1 MLHVEQRWPVPVLG
15 DDDVLIAVGACALNA
30 TDINTRVGWY
40 AADDDNGAWDAP
52 ISFPRIQGADVCG
65 HVVAAGQEVRS
76 AVLGRRVVV
85 DPWVRDP
92 QRPGDLTRCRYL
104 GSELDG
110 GFAEYVAV
118 PARNAHPVESAM
130 TDVELASFA
139 TSSGTAL
146 NMVRR
151 AGVRPGQDV
160 LVTGASGGVG
170 AALIQLVGLA
180 GARPIGLCHPDKAE
194 AVRANGAVVTIDR
207 TVDLAEALR
216 AEIGR
221 SQVDCILD
229 VVGGPRWPEL
239 IDVPRPG
246 RHLRGGR
253 CHRWARGTAR
263 PPDAVPARPD
273 VRRCH
278 RHATRP
284 VRRPGSVTSSAA
296 RSAPWSRASTPS
308 TTSTTHSASS
318 PTDGAS
324 ASSSCTAG
332 GEAGAA
338 ARSLGARRPP
348 GGRFRLVVGLG
359 RGALGPLEQLPHLVA
374 ELVDGRR
381 QGVVQ
386 RSRPRAWSAP

>member
-1 MLHVEQRWPVPVLG
+1 MGQPGGVTLPATMRAVVLAGHGGLDMLHVEQRWPVPVLG

-110 GFAEYVAV
+110 GYAEYVAV

-139 TSSGTAL
+139 TSFGTAL

-194 AVRANGAVVTIDR
+194 AVRANGAVVTVDR

-239 IDVPRPG
+239 IDV
-246 RHLRGGR
+246 LVRGG
-253 CHRWARGTAR
+253 TY
-263 PPDAVPARPD
+263 AV
-273 VRRCH
+273 
-278 RHATRP
+278 
-284 VRRPGSVTSSAA
+284 
-296 RSAPWSRASTPS
+296 
-308 TTSTTHSASS
+308 
-318 PTDGAS
+318 
-324 ASSSCTAG
+324 
-332 GEAGAA
+332 AGAIGGPEVPLDL
-338 ARSLGARRPP
+338 RTLYLRDLTFVGVTVTPP
-348 GGRFRLVVGLG
+348 GLFADLVRHIERREVSPVVSGVYTFDDVHDAQRELADRRRVGK
-359 RGALGPLEQLPHLVA
+359 LV
-374 ELVDGRR
+374 LHGWR
-381 QGVVQ
+381 
-386 RSRPRAWSAP
+386 